1 MLLCGAMNLRAVF
14 LKLTSI
20 PQGWLIVL
28 NLQAQKKRHFQ
39 KKRPDALHM
48 NALGSEYHKTQ
59 WKRKA

>member
-28 NLQAQKKRHFQ
+28 NLQA
-39 KKRPDALHM
+39 
-48 NALGSEYHKTQ
+48 
-59 WKRKA
+59 